1 MNLIEP
7 VSEDV
12 MVAVF
17 LKSEYDSAKCS
28 PDLKRSMQNL
38 QIEDSDLITSPDVSN
53 ESDNRVRA
61 MLLGDYRGYRQ
72 DWQIF
77 TGFPNNISWFTGE
90 LETHEIGKLHYV
102 DYSYWNELTDNTHV
116 VRDAVSNI
124 RHGRTACGI
133 SNDGLIALAD
143 HIAEHGYTF
152 EPVILTK
159 AHEENHFVI
168 LEGHH
173 RATALGLAGERGPL
187 TIPVVVGLSSRSSE
201 RREDAIAC
209 QG

>member
-7 VSEDV
+7 VSEDA

-28 PDLKRSMQNL
+28 PDLKRSMKEL

-90 LETHEIGKLHYV
+90 IEAQEIEDLHYV
-102 DYSYWNELTDNTHV
+102 GYKYWDELSNNTHI

-124 RHGRTACGI
+124 RSGRTACGI
-133 SNDGLIALAD
+133 SNDGLTALAD
-143 HIAEHGYTF
+143 HIVEHGYTF
-152 EPVILTK
+152 EPLILTK
-159 AHEENHFVI
+159 TDGDGHIAI

-173 RATALGLAGERGPL
+173 RATALGLAGKRCPL
-187 TIPVVVGLSSRSSE
+187 AIPIIVGLVGQDSFV
-201 RREDAIAC
+201 I
-209 QG
+209 